1 MDAPVSPL
9 PGRDR
14 RSGTWPLAAP
24 LPTPL
29 HPPLPGSGP
38 TLWLQL
44 REQARRQAATE
55 PLLAA
60 RLHEF
65 VVRHANIERA
75 LTYQLSRKLETC
87 GLDQA
92 ALSGLFAQCL
102 RTAPDIGHHML
113 LDMQAAL
120 DRDPA
125 AHDRLNVLLNQ
136 KGFQALQAHR
146 FAHHLW
152 CTGRQ
157 PLAQC
162 LQGRIA
168 EVYAM
173 DIHPA
178 ARIGSGVFI
187 DHGTGVVIGETA
199 VVGNDCT
206 LFQDVTLGGTGK
218 ERGDRHPKIGR
229 GVLICAGAKIL
240 GNVHIGANAKVG
252 AASVVLIDVPAGATA
267 VGVPATVVVP
277 RTRAAPAAAGAA

>member
-1 MDAPVSPL
+1 MNAPTSTPTLSRTLPRTLARPL
-9 PGRDR
+9 PEARPAQA
-14 RSGTWPLAAP
+14 S
-24 LPTPL
+24 
-29 HPPLPGSGP
+29 P

-44 REQARRQAATE
+44 RDLARRQAAGE

-60 RLHEF
+60 RLHEC
-65 VVRHANIERA
+65 VVRHASIERA
-75 LTYQLSRKLETC
+75 LTHLLSHKLASP
-87 GLDQA
+87 GLDAA
-92 ALSGLFAQCL
+92 ALAGLFGQCL
-102 RTAPDIGHHML
+102 GQAGTLGAGML
-113 LDMQAAL
+113 RDLQAAL

-152 CTGRQ
+152 HSGR
-157 PLAQC
+157 PALAQY

-178 ARIGSGVFI
+178 ARIGGGVFI

-199 VVGNDCT
+199 VVGDDCT

-218 ERGDRHPKIGR
+218 DRGDRHPKVGA
-229 GVLICAGAKIL
+229 GVLVCAGAKIL
-240 GNVHIGANAKVG
+240 GNVRIGAGAKIG

-267 VGVPATVVVP
+267 VGVPATLVAP
-277 RTRAAPAAAGAA
+277 RPRAAAQ